1 MDLTFT
7 RIEGRSTAFR
17 VLSVGLA
24 ALVIAGGYATW
35 VLATQGLHL
44 TGMTTRIPWGLPIV
58 MAIFYIGLSA
68 GSLVVSSLYGVF
80 GKLEYKPF
88 ARVATFL
95 AMLLMIGALLSIMT
109 DQGRIDRFFAE
120 PFTHA
125 NPLSMLSINP
135 FLYFSYIA
143 ICAVYLLVLAAG
155 SERWTKVLALVAVLW
170 AILVHSGTGAIFG
183 FVPRGLYDSP
193 LLPPSFVAAALSS
206 GTALMLLVLLALF
219 RLTGRPLDEAR
230 LLWVGRLL
238 AVLVL
243 VAGYFVLIEN
253 AHRLYAHESRTAEL
267 YFLFGGSH
275 SLLFWGGLVLAGTV
289 VPPLILLRRKTGASL
304 RWAAF
309 AAVLVVVGVLCE
321 RYLIV
326 IPGLAHPPELV
337 PGWTVIVSPIEEGIA
352 SYAVSGL
359 ELMQAAGV
367 SAFIALSFLWGLKL
381 LALAPAAAG
390 GSSGQVVVNKAG

>member
-1 MDLTFT
+1 MDVTFQ
-7 RIEGRSTAFR
+7 RIEGRSKGFYL
-17 VLSVGLA
+17 LSVGLA
-24 ALVIAGGYATW
+24 ALVVAGGYATW
-35 VLATQGLHL
+35 LLASQGLHL
-44 TGMTTRIPWGLPIV
+44 SGMTTRIPWGLPIV

-109 DQGRIDRFFAE
+109 DQGRIDRFFVE

-135 FLYFSYIA
+135 LLYFSYIL
-143 ICAVYLLVLAAG
+143 ICVVYLLVLAAG
-155 SERWTKVLALVAVLW
+155 NERWTKVLALVAVLW

-206 GTALMLLVLLALF
+206 GTALMILVLLALF
-219 RLTGRPLDEAR
+219 RMTGRPLDEAR
-230 LLWVGRLL
+230 VLWVGRLL
-238 AVLVL
+238 AVLVI
-243 VAGYFVLIEN
+243 VAGYFVFIEN
-253 AHRLYAHESRTAEL
+253 AHRLYAHESRAAEL
-267 YFLFGGSH
+267 YFLFGGAH
-275 SLLFWGGLVLAGTV
+275 SLLFWGGLVLAGTIA
-289 VPPLILLRRKTGASL
+289 PPVILFHRKTGASM
-304 RWAAF
+304 RWVAF
-309 AAVLVVVGVLCE
+309 AASLVVVGVLCE

-337 PGWTVIVSPIEEGIA
+337 PGWTITQSPIDEGIA
-352 SYAVSGL
+352 SYSVSL
-359 ELMQAAGV
+359 PELLQAAGV
-367 SAFIALSFLWGLKL
+367 FAFIGLSFLWGLKL
-381 LALAPAAAG
+381 LALLPTAAG
-390 GSSGQVVVNKAG
+390 ESAHRSAG